1 MSQCGLCPFLL
12 ADKSVWIVSF
22 LLADKHPI
30 VWIISFAVG
39 LWLLS
44 VQKQSEFSFLN
55 LCKGEVRGRLHAF
68 WVGLWGLAA
77 MSRSCAVK
85 CIAVCTVLH

>member
-39 LWLLS
+39 LWHLN
-44 VQKQSEFSFLN
+44 VQNKSEFSFLN
-55 LCKGEVRGRLHAF
+55 LCKGEVGGGGYMLF
-68 WVGLWGLAA
+68 GWVCGGWQLCHG
-77 MSRSCAVK
+77 V
-85 CIAVCTVLH
+85 VL